1 MLLQKLVLQ
10 NFRNRDSDV
19 FELSPHL
26 TIFLGENARG
36 KTNLLESIYFL
47 INGVGFRE
55 SREEELLQIG
65 KNEAY
70 VEGRFKVE
78 RGHQDF
84 KIHIAKKAGIV
95 EKIYFLE
102 RSRRRHAQYMEDQ
115 TKAILFAPEHIEI
128 INGSPDIRRDY
139 FNKVISFYD
148 LEYKKKLIN
157 LESALRRRN
166 KIFEHVHD
174 DAKLHEELSFWNTYI
189 EEQASYVTKKRV
201 EYVDYLNKHQKLDHK
216 GALQNNSDVLDA
228 PHGAVFL
235 NKDRDYLGTGPKE
248 FQMVYMKNIATVARF
263 KEVFEEEKRWRRTI
277 IGPQKDEFQI
287 IIKSLTPKNVHH
299 YGSRSEQR
307 FAVFW
312 LKMNEITYHEDTYH
326 KKPILLLDDIFS
338 EFDQQNK
345 QLILELIKKYQT
357 VLTTT
362 EDELVEHID
371 IPKVVIE
378 V

>member
-10 NFRNRDSDV
+10 HFRNRSSDI
-19 FELSPHL
+19 FELNPHL

-36 KTNLLESIYFL
+36 KTNILESIYFL
-47 INGVGFRE
+47 INGTGFRE

-70 VEGRFKVE
+70 VEGRFGVGQDH
-78 RGHQDF
+78 RDF
-84 KIHIAKKAGIV
+84 KIYITKRASLT

-102 RSRRRHAQYMEDQ
+102 RTRRHHPQYLEDQ

-148 LEYKKKLIN
+148 REYKKKLIN

-166 KIFEHVHD
+166 KIFERVHD

-189 EEQASYVTKKRV
+189 EEQATYITQQRS
-201 EYVDYLNKHQKLDHK
+201 EYVIYLNKHQRLDH
-216 GALQNNSDVLDA
+216 
-228 PHGAVFL
+228 
-235 NKDRDYLGTGPKE
+235 KE
-248 FQMVYMKNIATVARF
+248 FQMVYMKNEATVARF
-263 KEVFEEEKRWRRTI
+263 KELFEEEKRWRRTL

-287 IIKSLTPKNVHH
+287 IIRGEVPKNVHH
-299 YGSRSEQR
+299 YGARSEQR

-312 LKMNEITYHEDTYH
+312 LKMNEITYYEDTH
-326 KKPILLLDDIFS
+326 HNKPILLLDDVFS
-338 EFDQQNK
+338 EFDRQNK
-345 QLILELIKKYQT
+345 KLILNLIRKYQT

-362 EDELVEHID
+362 EEELVKRID
-371 IPKVVIE
+371 IPKTVIE

>member
-70 VEGRFKVE
+70 VEGRFKIGH
-78 RGHQDF
+78 GHQDF
-84 KIHIAKKAGIV
+84 KIHISKKAGIV
-95 EKIYFLE
+95 EKVYFLE
-102 RSRRRHAQYMEDQ
+102 RSKRRHAQYMEDQ

-148 LEYKKKLIN
+148 LEYKKKIIN

-166 KIFEHVHD
+166 KIFERVHD
-174 DAKLHEELSFWNTYI
+174 DEKLHEELSFWNTYI
-189 EEQASYVTKKRV
+189 EEQATYITKKRL
-201 EYVDYLNKHQKLDHK
+201 EYVSYLNRHPKLDH
-216 GALQNNSDVLDA
+216 
-228 PHGAVFL
+228 
-235 NKDRDYLGTGPKE
+235 KE
-248 FQMVYMKNIATVARF
+248 FQMVYMKNVATVARF
-263 KEVFEEEKRWRRTI
+263 KEVFEEEKRWHRTI

-287 IIKSLTPKNVHH
+287 IIKGNTPKNVHH

-312 LKMNEITYHEDTYH
+312 LKMNEITYHKDSYH
-326 KKPILLLDDIFS
+326 KKPILLLDDVFS
-338 EFDQQNK
+338 EFDHQNK